1 MTTTATSSAQAQ
13 ARVPAPASQS
23 ASAQATTTAMQPAST
38 PQQLNPLTLPLH
50 GSRLIEASAGT
61 GKTWTISALYVRLVL
76 GHGGPHAYPRPL
88 MPPDIL
94 VMTFT
99 RAATRELS
107 DRIRARLVQA
117 AQWLRQAEAGE
128 PVASDPFMASLLAS
142 IEPGPARQDAAW
154 RLAMAADAMDDAA
167 VFTIDAW
174 CQRVLRE
181 HAFDSGQLFDETL
194 MADEQALRLQ
204 AVQDHWRQ
212 HVYPLSAAQ
221 LALVCKCSSFK
232 SVDALDRDLSTL
244 LAQADVPADTR
255 IGTPADA
262 RAQPDARSPAAS
274 LASQSLWAVWQQS
287 QAQRVAALA
296 ALRAEWLPK
305 AQAMQAWLADQ
316 TSVCKKDWNGRR
328 LSAANSA
335 KWIEPLVSW
344 ASANASA
351 TTNASDG
358 TDAPDIPDLTPTAWE
373 RLTPDGLASARA
385 DGAAPL
391 QVPPEFVAFADLRQT
406 LAALPTVC
414 TALRAHA
421 VACVGQRM
429 ALLKQ
434 RTGQFGFLDML
445 TRLDAALARPGSG
458 ERLRQH
464 IRQQYPV
471 ALVDE
476 FQDTSP
482 LQYRLFDQIYDV
494 AGAGRADA
502 ADGGCVDT
510 RASAGSWAGGEAGAD
525 LGPNAERGD
534 EGRRACALLLIGDP
548 KQSIYGFRG
557 ADIDSYLRARQAT
570 EGRHHVLGTNHRSS
584 QAMVDAVNRLFAYR
598 EAAPG
603 VGAFR
608 YRHTTHNPLPF
619 LPVAAQGRADVLVQ
633 GGQPVPAL
641 TVEVDTTLHASADLR
656 RLFAAR
662 CAEQV
667 VGWLNDP
674 GMGFQAPVG
683 ADGTTAFTRLRPADV
698 AVLVRSG
705 TEAAAVRRALHRR
718 GVASVYLSDRESVFQ
733 SAEAADLLHWLQ
745 AVAHPRDAR
754 LVRAGLA
761 TRLVGLSLGELA
773 TLAHDDDALDA
784 RMAQLD
790 ALHTVWQQ
798 RGVQAM
804 LRQTLQRLE
813 LPGRWLQTPDGERRL
828 TNLLHLAEL
837 LQAASAGLDGE
848 QALIRW
854 LHAETQATGVS
865 GDEQVVRLESDADL
879 VKVITV
885 HKSKGLEYPVVC
897 MPFAT
902 AFRSVS
908 QDKLTFMRQTDPAD
922 ASGRS
927 TLRLHITDDDVALAD
942 EARLRED
949 LRLLYVA
956 LTRARHAVWLGFG
969 VVKDGRKKGCHTHR
983 SALGYVLAGEVVPDT
998 TDWWAA
1004 WQHWLAVDR
1013 QPTGQVPDADPTPCG
1028 TLLVRRADDEP
1039 AHTPL
1044 ARTEQL
1050 PPLHQHPAYQATF
1063 ERDWKVG
1070 SFTSLVRDMPS
1081 AVSDLLPQA
1090 RTRAGDEFLQ
1100 INRPSSLNSL
1110 DNIAIN
1116 VDFLSGADASV
1127 PLPVRAPAF
1136 WHGFQR
1142 GPLAGNFLHE
1152 QLEWLAGEGFA
1163 VPHPDDHAPPEWATH
1178 PLVQRLVRRCELAGH
1193 GLQAPAIADWL
1204 ARVVNQ
1210 PLPLGAPG
1218 LLGGLPPDWPPVP
1231 GGAVADRV
1239 GCHDRSPPPQRT
1251 VSLRQLGTLLPEMAF
1266 WLPAHRLHAS
1276 AVGEVCRTH
1285 ILEALH
1291 PGMPCPPLPAR
1302 QLHGMLMGFAD
1313 LVFEHTGRY
1322 WVLDHK
1328 SNHLGASGAAY
1339 TAEAMAAEM
1348 ARHRYDVQA
1357 ALYMLALH
1365 RLLQSRLGE
1374 VYDPATHLG
1383 GAVYLFLRGI
1393 DGPAHGVCRV
1403 PVVPALLDALVAQLD
1418 AAEDG
1423 TP

>member
-1 MTTTATSSAQAQ
+1 MTTSTTS
-13 ARVPAPASQS
+13 S
-23 ASAQATTTAMQPAST
+23 ASAQAFAPVQAPTTAMEPAST
-38 PQQLNPLTLPLH
+38 PQQLDPLTLPLH

-128 PVASDPFMASLLAS
+128 PVTTDPFMASLLAS

-194 MADEQALRLQ
+194 VADEQALRLQ

-212 HVYPLSAAQ
+212 HVYPLSAQQ
-221 LALVCKCSSFK
+221 LAQVCACPTFK
-232 SVDALDRDLSTL
+232 SVDALDNDLSTL
-244 LAQADVPADTR
+244 LAQADADTSE
-255 IGTPADA
+255 PAA
-262 RAQPDARSPAAS
+262 QALAAQP
-274 LASQSLWAVWQQS
+274 LWAVWQQA
-287 QAQRVAALA
+287 QAHRAAALA
-296 ALRAEWLPK
+296 ELRAVWLPK
-305 AQAMQAWLADQ
+305 AQAMQAWLAEQ

-351 TTNASDG
+351 TTAATNASDG
-358 TDAPDIPDLTPTAWE
+358 TDAPDIPKLTDTAWE
-373 RLTPDGLASARA
+373 RFTPDGLASARA

-391 QVPPEFVAFADLRQT
+391 QVPPEFVAFAGLRQT

-494 AGAGRADA
+494 GGAGRADA
-502 ADGGCVDT
+502 GDGT
-510 RASAGSWAGGEAGAD
+510 SAGSWADAD
-525 LGPNAERGD
+525 LGPSAEGGD
-534 EGRRACALLLIGDP
+534 DGRSGCALLLIGDP

-584 QAMVDAVNRLFAYR
+584 QAMVDAVNRLFTCR

-608 YRHTTHNPLPF
+608 YRHAAHNPLPF

-633 GGQPVPAL
+633 ASQPVPAL

-674 GMGFQAPVG
+674 SMGFQAPSG
-683 ADGTTAFTRLRPADV
+683 LDGTTAFTRLRPADV

-773 TLAHDDDALDA
+773 TLAHDDDELDA

-790 ALHTVWQQ
+790 ALRTVWQQ

-804 LRQTLQRLE
+804 LRQTLQRLA

-902 AFRSVS
+902 AFRSVGK
-908 QDKLTFMRQTDPAD
+908 DKLTFMRQADPAD
-922 ASGRS
+922 ASGRA
-927 TLRLHITDDDVALAD
+927 TLRLHITDDDVALAE

-956 LTRARHAVWLGFG
+956 LTRARHTVWLGFG

-983 SALGYVLAGEVVPDT
+983 SALGYVLAGEVAPDA

-1013 QPTGQVPDADPTPCG
+1013 QPTGQVPDANPTPCG
-1028 TLLVRRADDEP
+1028 TSQVRRADDEP

-1044 ARTEQL
+1044 VRAEQL
-1050 PPLHQHPAYQATF
+1050 PPLHQNPAYQATF

-1081 AVSDLLPQA
+1081 AVSDLLPQVRA
-1090 RTRAGDEFLQ
+1090 RAGDEFLKL
-1100 INRPSSLNSL
+1100 NMPSALV
-1110 DNIAIN
+1110 DMGMDAIEN
-1116 VDFLSGADASV
+1116 GDWPVGASGGQPGTGHPAYHPVDHPLQAD
-1127 PLPVRAPAF
+1127 LAPAF

-1142 GPLAGNFLHE
+1142 GPLAGNFLHD

-1163 VPHPDDHAPPEWATH
+1163 LPDPTQGGAALPPQPGDPVSVFATH
-1178 PLVQRLVRRCELAGH
+1178 PLVQRLVRRCEQAGH

-1204 ARVVNQ
+1204 GRIVN
-1210 PLPLGAPG
+1210 LPLSLPLSPALPGQSMASGAG
-1218 LLGGLPPDWPPVP
+1218 VVD
-1231 GGAVADRV
+1231 A
-1239 GCHDRSPPPQRT
+1239 
-1251 VSLRQLGTLLPEMAF
+1251 VSLSQLATLLPEMAF

-1276 AVGEVCRTH
+1276 AVGEACRTH
-1285 ILEALH
+1285 ILETLL
-1291 PGMPCPPLPAR
+1291 PDMPCPALPER

-1313 LVFEHTGRY
+1313 LVFEHAGRY
-1322 WVLDHK
+1322 WVLDYK
-1328 SNHLGASGAAY
+1328 SNHLGSSGAAY

-1365 RLLQSRLGE
+1365 RLLQSRLGAA
-1374 VYDPATHLG
+1374 YDPATHLG
-1383 GAVYLFLRGI
+1383 GAVYLFVRGI
-1393 DGPAHGVCRV
+1393 DGPARGMCLV
-1403 PVVPALLDALVAQLD
+1403 PPVPELLDELAAQLD
-1418 AAEDG
+1418 ADADADADAEV